1 MNRDTLPPSVVD
13 IEGLT
18 VEFRTPRGTVR
29 ALHGVDLQ
37 LQPGRTLALVGE
49 SGSGK
54 SVTSLALMGLLPR
67 ESARIVGGRILL
79 RDETGERDL
88 ACTPEA
94 ELRRLR
100 GSRIAMIFQEPM
112 TSLNPLFR
120 VGEQIGEALRLHLK
134 LNREQARQ
142 RAQSLLEQVGI
153 PAPDKRLMAYPHEL
167 SGGMRQRVM
176 IAMALACE
184 PAVLIA
190 DEPTTALDVT
200 VQAQILDL
208 LRALQRQR
216 GMAMLFITH
225 NLGVVADIADE
236 VAVMYGG
243 RIVERGPVDRVLAAP
258 RHPYT
263 RGLLDSM
270 PPEVIDDSTPTR
282 LHAIPGNMVDPR
294 NPPPGCAF
302 APRCA
307 HRTADCEAAVPALT
321 ATAPEHAVRCIRWQ
335 EIAHV

>member
-120 VGEQIGEALRLHLK
+120 VGEQIGENAETLR
-134 LNREQARQ
+134 NRSGCFIA
-142 RAQSLLEQVGI
+142 SVS
-153 PAPDKRLMAYPHEL
+153 AP
-167 SGGMRQRVM
+167 
-176 IAMALACE
+176 C
-184 PAVLIA
+184 
-190 DEPTTALDVT
+190 
-200 VQAQILDL
+200 
-208 LRALQRQR
+208 
-216 GMAMLFITH
+216 
-225 NLGVVADIADE
+225 
-236 VAVMYGG
+236 
-243 RIVERGPVDRVLAAP
+243 
-258 RHPYT
+258 
-263 RGLLDSM
+263 
-270 PPEVIDDSTPTR
+270 PPME
-282 LHAIPGNMVDPR
+282 
-294 NPPPGCAF
+294 
-302 APRCA
+302 
-307 HRTADCEAAVPALT
+307 
-321 ATAPEHAVRCIRWQ
+321 
-335 EIAHV
+335 